1 MKVQQHIVKNTA
13 VGKKLLAVLIDPDHY
28 PACET
33 LIDAFRETEPDLILV
48 GGSFQGAEKT
58 GLTITS
64 IKQRSNVPVVIFPG
78 TPSQISSL
86 ADAILLLSVIS
97 SRNAELIIGK
107 HVEAAFTLRE
117 SKLEIIPTG
126 YILVEA
132 KSMTSVQYV
141 SQSLPVPRNKP
152 AIAAATALAGEQ
164 LGMRAIYLEAG
175 SGAEEPVP
183 DLLIKSVRENTSGI
197 LICGGGIRTADQLE
211 RVYACGADIAV
222 VGTAL
227 ERESSLLN
235 QFIAVRNKFNN
246 R

>member
-1 MKVQQHIVKNTA
+1 MKVQQHIAKNTA
-13 VGKKLLAVLIDPDHY
+13 AGKKLLAVLIDPDHY

-78 TPSQISSL
+78 TPSQINSL

-107 HVEAAFTLRE
+107 HVEAAFALRE

-211 RVYACGADIAV
+211 HVYACGADIAV

>member
-1 MKVQQHIVKNTA
+1 MKVQQHIYNYTA
-13 VGKKLLAVLIDPDHY
+13 AGKKLLAVLIDPDHY

-33 LIDAFRETEPDLILV
+33 LLSAFREAEPDLILV

-58 GLTITS
+58 GAT
-64 IKQRSNVPVVIFPG
+64 IKQRSKVPVVIFPG
-78 TPSQISSL
+78 TPSQINSL
-86 ADAILLLSVIS
+86 ADGILLLSVIS
-97 SRNAELIIGK
+97 SRNAELLIGK
-107 HVEAAFTLRE
+107 QVEAAFALRE

-183 DLLIKSVRENTSGI
+183 EVLIKSVRENTSGI
-197 LICGGGIRTADQLE
+197 LICGGGIKTAEQLE
-211 RVYACGADIAV
+211 NVYDGGADIAV

-235 QFIAVRNKFNN
+235 QFIAVRNKYNH

>member
-107 HVEAAFTLRE
+107 HVEAAFALRE

-126 YILVEA
+126 YILIEA

-197 LICGGGIRTADQLE
+197 LICGGGIRTTDQLE
-211 RVYACGADIAV
+211 HVYTCGADIAV

>member
-1 MKVQQHIVKNTA
+1 MKVQQHIAKKTA
-13 VGKKLLAVLIDPDHY
+13 AGKKLLAVLIDPDHY
-28 PACET
+28 PACQT
-33 LIDAFRETEPDLILV
+33 LIDAIQETEPDLILV
-48 GGSFQGAEKT
+48 GGSFHGAEKT
-58 GLTITS
+58 GATITS
-64 IKQRSNVPVVIFPG
+64 IKQRSKVPVVIFPG
-78 TPSQISSL
+78 TPTQISSL

-97 SRNAELIIGK
+97 SRNAELLIGK
-107 HVEAAFTLRE
+107 QVEAAFALRE

-152 AIAAATALAGEQ
+152 TIAAATALAGEQ

-183 DLLIKSVRENTSGI
+183 AMLIQSVRENTSGV
-197 LICGGGIRTADQLE
+197 LICGGGIRTAEQLE
-211 RVYACGADIAV
+211 HVYASGADIAV

-227 ERESSLLN
+227 ERESTLLN
-235 QFIAVRNKFNN
+235 QFIAVRNKYNN